1 MLSKIP
7 LQTRMLV
14 VGLALLVVPLVI
26 IIGVVFTSEMK
37 MRAAAKAEVQNLAS
51 QDLDHVVKG
60 IEAMCLTQ
68 QAVLEDAVT
77 DGLAVTRATLERA
90 GNVHL
95 DDDLV
100 TWNAV
105 NQFTKAATAVE
116 LPRLRAGNTWLGQN
130 ADGASPSPVVDE
142 VKSLVGGTA
151 TVFQRMNDAG
161 DMLRVCTN
169 VLTKDGKRAIGT
181 YIPARN
187 PDGEPNPVLQAV
199 LAGRSYKGRAYVVD
213 QWYVTAY
220 EPIKDANGT
229 VMGMNYF
236 GVPLES
242 AAALRKSIMDVKVGQ
257 TGYVYVLDSKGNYVI
272 SKDGKRDGEN
282 LWDVRDANGR
292 TFIQEIVTKAKTLA
306 DGEIGEQ
313 IYPWQNPGD
322 PAARDKVVHFVYF
335 APWDWVIGAGSY
347 MEEFAAA
354 EIAVSRYSQR
364 TMITIAIASLLSL
377 IIAGTVWFLVSTGI
391 ARQVVHVADTLSSA
405 SEQVNNSSTQVAA
418 SSQTLA
424 EGANEQ
430 AASLQ
435 EVSASMAQISAAT
448 RQNAEN
454 ADRTNNLAETASA
467 AAVRGV
473 QAMQNLGQVMGE
485 IKTSSDET
493 ARILKTIDE
502 IAFQTNLLA
511 LNAAVEAARAGD
523 AGKGFAVVAE
533 EVRNLAQRSAEAAKN
548 TAQLVNQARQSSD
561 RGVGAASEVAT
572 ILEEI
577 SGGVASVR
585 ELVGQVAGASREQA
599 SGVGE
604 ITSAMSRLDQVTQ
617 GTAASAEE
625 SAAAGQDLRE
635 QSRSVASAVAEL
647 RQLTQGAAGQA
658 RAPRKLLAMKK
669 PAARL
674 EPTPVAAKAATARPA
689 AVTAPPAPRRQT
701 PTSVRTPEMVLPLD
715 EDDTLGI

>member
-1 MLSKIP
+1 MLSRIP
-7 LQTRMLV
+7 LRTRMLV
-14 VGLALLVVPLVI
+14 VGLALLVIPLAI
-26 IIGVVFTSEMK
+26 IVGVVFTSEMK
-37 MRAAAKAEVQNLAS
+37 MREAASTEVKKLAT
-51 QDLDHVVKG
+51 QDLDHLVQG
-60 IEAMCLTQ
+60 IGAMCLTQ
-68 QAVLEDAVT
+68 QAVLEDAVM
-77 DGLAVTRATLERA
+77 DGLAVTRATLARQ
-90 GNVHL
+90 GDVRL
-95 DDDLV
+95 DDETV

-105 NQFTKAATAVE
+105 NQFTKAATTVQ
-116 LPRLRAGNTWLGQN
+116 LPRLNAGSTWLGQN
-130 ADGASPSPVVDE
+130 DDGAVASPVVDE
-142 VKSLVGGTA
+142 VKNLVGGTA
-151 TVFQRMNDAG
+151 TVFQRMNEAG

-169 VLTKDGKRAIGT
+169 VLTKDGKRAIGS

-187 PDGEPNPVLQAV
+187 PDGAANPVLQAV
-199 LAGRSYKGRAYVVD
+199 LAGKPYKGRAFVVD
-213 QWYVTAY
+213 RWYVTAY
-220 EPIKDANGT
+220 DPIKGPDGT
-229 VMGMNYF
+229 IVGMNYF

-242 AAALRKSIMDVKVGQ
+242 AAALRKSIMDVKVGD
-257 TGYVYVLDSKGNYVI
+257 TGYVYVLDGQGNYVI
-272 SKDGKRDGEN
+272 SKDGKRDGES
-282 LWDVRDANGR
+282 LWEAKDANG
-292 TFIQEIVTKAKTLA
+292 TAFIQEIVTKAKTLKP
-306 DGEIGEQ
+306 GETGEQ
-313 IYPWQNPGD
+313 IYPWQNQGD
-322 PAARDKVVHFVYF
+322 AAARDKVVHFVYF
-335 APWDWVIGAGSY
+335 EPWDWVIGAGSY

-354 EIAVSRYSQR
+354 EIAVARYSQR
-364 TMITIAIASLLSL
+364 TLITIAIASLLSL
-377 IIAGTVWFLVSTGI
+377 LIAGTVWFLVSNGI
-391 ARQVVHVADTLSSA
+391 ARQVVHVADSLSTA

-435 EVSASMAQISAAT
+435 EVSASMAQISSTT

-454 ADRTNNLAETASA
+454 ASETNNLAETAAA

-473 QAMQNLGQVMGE
+473 QAMQNLGKVMGE

-548 TAQLVNQARQSSD
+548 TADLVNQARHSSD
-561 RGVGAASEVAT
+561 KGVGAAGEVAT

-577 SGGVASVR
+577 SSGVASVR
-585 ELVGQVAGASREQA
+585 QLIGNVAEASRQQA

-635 QSRSVASAVAEL
+635 QSRSVAAAVAEL
-647 RQLTQGAAGQA
+647 RQLTEGAGREARAAGTPLA
-658 RAPRKLLAMKK
+658 VNKTAAKPTRALVPAMAAATRPSK
-669 PAARL
+669 PA
-674 EPTPVAAKAATARPA
+674 T
-689 AVTAPPAPRRQT
+689 PAPRRQSA
-701 PTSVRTPEMVLPLD
+701 TSARTPEMVLPLD